1 MPKKFLTKSKQKQK
15 FASIQD
21 DDDVMKHTMT
31 VLNIFSNQ
39 IGQYFEVRIYLIVI
53 IFNFCNNEGISY
65 Q

>member
-31 VLNIFSNQ
+31 VLNIFSKQ
-39 IGQYFEVRIYLIVI
+39 IGQYIEERKY
-53 IFNFCNNEGISY
+53 
-65 Q
+65 